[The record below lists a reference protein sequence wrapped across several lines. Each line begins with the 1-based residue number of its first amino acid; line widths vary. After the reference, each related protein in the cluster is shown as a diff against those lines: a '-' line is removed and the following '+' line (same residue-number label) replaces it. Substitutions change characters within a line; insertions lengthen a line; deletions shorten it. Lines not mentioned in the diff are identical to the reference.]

1 MKRKISEC
9 INIQINVGNYQHI
22 AITKYAEEEIEYS
35 SEVERTQKED
45 ALTASLVESMTRS
58 MKAIPEKLGKGVAE
72 AIEVEQAIKKTI
84 PEWLAKNIVPNIA
97 NNAKKQD
104 NKIKNEQFDQ
114 LDKKTK
120 LDKETRT
127 HIEAESKPILSK
139 SQNENDLFE
148 DDSKVVATET
158 DMTSTKDFFS
168 DTDDLFG
175 DK

>member
-35 SEVERTQKED
+35 SETERIQKED
-45 ALTASLVESMTRS
+45 ALTDSLVESMTRS
-58 MKAIPEKLGKGVAE
+58 MKAIPEKLGKGVTA

-114 LDKKTK
+114 LDKKAN
-120 LDKETRT
+120 LDKETRAHLET
-127 HIEAESKPILSK
+127 ESRPILIK
-139 SQNENDLFE
+139 SQDENGLFE
-148 DDSKVVATET
+148 DDSKCAATEI
-158 DMTSTKDFFS
+158 DMASSKDFFS